1 MSFTVREFWYA
12 AGLAATLVAVIML
25 GMGIYQFIVVP
36 FHKRRKITQLL
47 KDGEHLR
54 RIQILKERSGDQREW
69 SMVLWK
75 KVMGANLYDKLQ
87 TLMLQADVFASPRTF
102 MNVVLLA
109 SLAGFGVGFWGL
121 KEVLFGLVFA
131 LGLGILPF
139 LHLIWK
145 KAVKSSNFERQM
157 PDGMEILARS
167 LRAGHTLPSAIE
179 LLGEEMASPM
189 GTEMSIAYEEQKYG
203 LSVSDSLLHM
213 LQRVDSMDL
222 KYFVSAVT
230 IQQETGG
237 NLAEL
242 MENIAHVVRSRL
254 NFKAKLRALVAP
266 AQLSAVIM
274 IIFPVIVFFVM
285 LAVASYYERI
295 LIESPVGRKMLLAGI
310 ALTLFGALVLRRL
323 IRSVQT

>member
-12 AGLAATLVAVIML
+12 AGLATSLVAVILL
-25 GMGIYQFIVVP
+25 GMGFYHFIVVP
-36 FHKRRKITQLL
+36 FRKRRKAAQLL
-47 KDGEHLR
+47 SQGEHLH
-54 RIQILKERSGDQREW
+54 RIQILKKRSEDRSDW
-69 SMVLWK
+69 SAVFWK
-75 KVMGANLYDKLQ
+75 KVMGSDLFNKLL
-87 TLMLQADVFASPRTF
+87 TLMLQADVFANPKTL
-102 MNVVLLA
+102 MNLVLFL
-109 SLAGFGVGFWGL
+109 SLVGFGVVFWAL
-121 KEVLFGLVFA
+121 QEPLLGLVIA

-139 LHLIWK
+139 CYLILK
-145 KAVKSSNFERQM
+145 RTGKSLNFEKQM
-157 PDGMEILARS
+157 PDAMEILARS

-179 LLGEEMASPM
+179 LLGEEMAPPM
-189 GTEMSIAYEEQKYG
+189 GTEMRISYEEQKYG

-242 MENIAHVVRSRL
+242 MENIARVVRSRL

-266 AQLSAVIM
+266 ARLSAIIM
-274 IIFPVIVFFVM
+274 VIFPVIVFFAM
-285 LAVASYYERI
+285 MTVASFYEKS
-295 LIESPVGRKMLLAGI
+295 LIETPVGRKMLLGGI
-310 ALTLFGALVLRRL
+310 ALTVFGALTLRRL